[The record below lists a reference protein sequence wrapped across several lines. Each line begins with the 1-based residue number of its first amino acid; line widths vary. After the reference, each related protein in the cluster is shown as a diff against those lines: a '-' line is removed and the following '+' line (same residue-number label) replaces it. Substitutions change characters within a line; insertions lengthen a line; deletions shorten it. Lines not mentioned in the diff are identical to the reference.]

1 MAVFWLGSE
10 RKIKRGMT
18 MKKKID
24 VETEIGLFTIE
35 FEFFDS
41 GRTSAYLEFKGGD
54 PDDDFCALSLMIYD
68 NEETNPDEIAEWVNE
83 EIKKSIRNFKEC
95 SSSDSAKVLN
105 AVVRKLKK
113 SGYACSIR

>member
-1 MAVFWLGSE
+1 
-10 RKIKRGMT
+10 

-83 EIKKSIRNFKEC
+83 EIKKSICNFKEC